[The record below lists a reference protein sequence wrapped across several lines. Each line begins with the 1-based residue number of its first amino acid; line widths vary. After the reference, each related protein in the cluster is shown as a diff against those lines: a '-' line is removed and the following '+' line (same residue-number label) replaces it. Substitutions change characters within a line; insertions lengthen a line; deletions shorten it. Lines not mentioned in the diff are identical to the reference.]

1 MGGGDGQEHEED
13 ETMAIMRA
21 YEKCLLGLTIMVRE
35 TGSIQER
42 LCSAFKRQIM
52 HIDPDADLTPPLATQ
67 FLEMKE
73 FVTARDPEGDE
84 MRLEATTRAMSDAE
98 AQHAADMF
106 IAFATGVSAAYHDGD
121 DVAPA
126 ATLTMDKA
134 PAADEGL
141 MPLGEDA
148 A

>member
-1 MGGGDGQEHEED
+1 
-13 ETMAIMRA
+13 MAIMRA

-42 LCSAFKRQIM
+42 LCNAFKRQIM
-52 HIDPDADLTPPLATQ
+52 HIDPEADLTPPLATQ
-67 FLEMKE
+67 FFEMKE
-73 FVTARDPEGDE
+73 VVTAREPEGDE

-106 IAFATGVSAAYHDGD
+106 IAFATGVAAAYHDGKD
-121 DVAPA
+121 A
-126 ATLTMDKA
+126 A
-134 PAADEGL
+134 AAGASAAGDETAGDDEGL
-141 MPLGEDA
+141 MPLGQDA

>member
-1 MGGGDGQEHEED
+1 
-13 ETMAIMRA
+13 MAIMRA
-21 YEKCLLGLTIMVRE
+21 YERCLLGLTIMVRE
-35 TGSIQER
+35 TGTIQER

-52 HIDPDADLTPPLATQ
+52 HIDPEADLTPSLATQ

-73 FVTARDPEGDE
+73 LVTAREPEGDE

-106 IAFATGVSAAYHDGD
+106 IAFATGVSAAYHDGED
-121 DVAPA
+121 AAPDAASVAA
-126 ATLTMDKA
+126 EDS
-134 PAADEGL
+134 DEGDGL
-141 MPLGEDA
+141 MPVGEDA